1 MKKPIRRLL
10 VFGLVVCGAGLAN
23 AHEWTIDGTTKVE
36 ADFSG
41 IIGDVVFL
49 SKPDGSQE
57 KVHLTSLSAED
68 QAFIQNRE
76 NATTSVVTA
85 SPPPTEKPRVRA
97 EYTWLT
103 DFAAAKQQAANE
115 NKKMLL
121 DFTGSDWCYFC
132 KKLEA
137 EVLSTPA
144 FKDFAKD
151 YVLVRVDFPRSHELP
166 LDLKNQNKALAQ
178 QYRINGFP
186 TLVELSSSGQ
196 EITRQSGYHPGSG
209 SQAYIAQF
217 K

>member
-1 MKKPIRRLL
+1 MKKVIQGFLILGL
-10 VFGLVVCGAGLAN
+10 VFFGVCLAN
-23 AHEWTIDGTTKVE
+23 AREWTIDGTTKVE

-49 SKPDGSQE
+49 SKADGSQQ
-57 KVHLTSLSAED
+57 KVHLASLSADD

-76 NATTSVVTA
+76 DATTSVVAA
-85 SPPPTEKPRVRA
+85 SPPRAEKPREEA
-97 EYTWLT
+97 AYTWLT
-103 DFAAAKQQAANE
+103 DFAAAKQQAAGE

-132 KKLEA
+132 KRLET
-137 EVLSTPA
+137 EVLSTPE

-151 YVLVRVDFPRSHELP
+151 YVLVRVDFPRSHELSP
-166 LDLKNQNKALAQ
+166 DLRKQNKALEQ

-186 TLVELSSSGQ
+186 TLIELNSSGQ
-196 EITRQSGYHPGSG
+196 EIMRQSGYHPGSG
-209 SQAYIAQF
+209 PQAYIAQF

>member
-1 MKKPIRRLL
+1 MKKTIQSLL
-10 VFGLVVCGAGLAN
+10 VFGLVVFGAGLAN
-23 AHEWTIDGTTKVE
+23 AREWTIDGTTKVE

-41 IIGDVVFL
+41 IIGDIVFL
-49 SKPDGSQE
+49 NKADGSRQ
-57 KVHLTSLSAED
+57 KVHLASLSAED

-76 NATTSVVTA
+76 ESTTSVVAAA
-85 SPPPTEKPRVRA
+85 SPPAEKPRVRA

-132 KKLEA
+132 KKLDV
-137 EVLSTPA
+137 EVLDTPT

-166 LDLKNQNKALAQ
+166 PDLKNQNKVLEQ

-186 TLVELSSSGQ
+186 TLVELNSSGQ
-196 EITRQSGYHPGSG
+196 EIMRQSGYHPGSG
-209 SQAYIAQF
+209 PQAYIAQF